1 MVQERESLV
10 FFHFSIRQMS
20 IMIAF
25 LLTMMV
31 SINGVQPRFLILE
44 LTSMETMAIV
54 AKLVTQVI
62 SFTFH

>member
-20 IMIAF
+20 IMNAF

-44 LTSMETMAIV
+44 LILMETMAIV

>member
-10 FFHFSIRQMS
+10 FFHFSTRQMS
-20 IMIAF
+20 IMNAF

-44 LTSMETMAIV
+44 LISMETMAIV
-54 AKLVTQVI
+54 VKLATQVI